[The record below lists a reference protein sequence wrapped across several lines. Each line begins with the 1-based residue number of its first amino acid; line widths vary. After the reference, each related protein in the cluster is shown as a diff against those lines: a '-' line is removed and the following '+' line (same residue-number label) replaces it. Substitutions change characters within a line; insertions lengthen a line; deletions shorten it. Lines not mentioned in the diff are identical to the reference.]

1 MAVPLR
7 RDDPTGGA
15 GPNDVTALDELPNYI
30 EANGDCCSSRLRKS
44 PSVPPVLRRHRAP
57 MCAIR
62 TCGCCPNLRRVA
74 SLCCCKFGRR
84 RFVTIVT
91 FIIPY
96 AATSSWV
103 LGV

>member
-62 TCGCCPNLRRVA
+62 TCGCCPNLRPGRFPSGRNGAAPGVA
-74 SLCCCKFGRR
+74 PTPSSA
-84 RFVTIVT
+84 
-91 FIIPY
+91 Y
-96 AATSSWV
+96 A
-103 LGV
+103 